1 MSKPSVKTFRRAR
14 VAAALQLLHG
24 SGADENWLSPL
35 ELRAA
40 QYLKRTWQQVDV
52 LACRR
57 SDFTPDARSRMALYP
72 LRSNDNNLE
81 RFSQ

>member
-24 SGADENWLSPL
+24 TGADENWLSPL

-57 SDFTPDARSRMALYP
+57 SDFTPNARSRIALYP
-72 LRSNDNNLE
+72 LHRSSSLE
-81 RFSQ
+81 SFAQ